1 MKKLFRMLMMMLVL
15 TMGTGLTSCDVIVN
29 VDNPVDPKEPTGDN
43 RTPEQVA
50 TATKLMADAF
60 EDGALVGFKFTY
72 EGVEYEV
79 EFKKVG
85 DEYVLQ
91 NPAPA
96 PARALTRSS
105 ITNNMDAL
113 LQQIQG
119 GKGKRALRLTVMDM
133 GGMPILQNTIDEN
146 GDLVC
151 SYMFTEGM
159 MTFFS
164 VNGNAVPYYE
174 DKQQHGIEIINITK
188 AKIEYDNEV
197 IYRYNTAKMTFKLL
211 PANATFNEKEF
222 PGDLVFETSDPEV
235 FQFYDSETKSKS
247 KTLSCKPAQEITFE
261 IATHKC
267 GKATISVTGLP
278 DDIEYKPF
286 EVVVAINYHDIYS
299 PYTVTDG
306 DILAGS
312 GDQPITIPDGCTVT
326 LRDAKLDI
334 KKTDVPAITCE
345 GSATIILEG
354 VNHAEL
360 PEKSNQ
366 SAIFYSG
373 SASSG
378 KPQTLTIKGSGMLF
392 ATGAT
397 GIDVQNLVVEGGKV
411 SAEGRVKSAIS
422 VWDKLTVTGGSVEA
436 QGGKVYY
443 INGEMYLENEAR
455 PDGDAS
461 VEECPAISG
470 SIVLGDGYKLY
481 ESGNY
486 SPAEDQT
493 RVTQR
498 FAWIR

>member
-85 DEYVLQ
+85 DEYVLR

-164 VNGNAVPYYE
+164 VNGNAVPYYVDE
-174 DKQQHGIEIINITK
+174 QHNIGIPVITK

-197 IYRYNTAKMTFKLL
+197 IYRYNTAKMTFKLTR
-211 PANATFNEKEF
+211 NAF
-222 PGDLVFETSDPEV
+222 V
-235 FQFYDSETKSKS
+235 
-247 KTLSCKPAQEITFE
+247 
-261 IATHKC
+261 
-267 GKATISVTGLP
+267 GLP
-278 DDIEYKPF
+278 RHKGSNPF
-286 EVVVAINYHDIYS
+286 V
-299 PYTVTDG
+299 
-306 DILAGS
+306 
-312 GDQPITIPDGCTVT
+312 
-326 LRDAKLDI
+326 
-334 KKTDVPAITCE
+334 
-345 GSATIILEG
+345 
-354 VNHAEL
+354 
-360 PEKSNQ
+360 
-366 SAIFYSG
+366 SAIRDLSTAGMCVRFTCGRS
-373 SASSG
+373 
-378 KPQTLTIKGSGMLF
+378 QVRTL
-392 ATGAT
+392 
-397 GIDVQNLVVEGGKV
+397 
-411 SAEGRVKSAIS
+411 
-422 VWDKLTVTGGSVEA
+422 
-436 QGGKVYY
+436 
-443 INGEMYLENEAR
+443 
-455 PDGDAS
+455 
-461 VEECPAISG
+461 
-470 SIVLGDGYKLY
+470 
-481 ESGNY
+481 
-486 SPAEDQT
+486 
-493 RVTQR
+493 
-498 FAWIR
+498 